1 MRIDGRKYD
10 EIRTVK
16 ITRNFIKHA
25 EGSNL
30 IEIGDTKVIC
40 TATIE
45 DKVPQ
50 FLKDQKRGWVT
61 AEYAMI
67 PRSALSRIARESS
80 MGRIGGR
87 THEIQRLIGRALRSI
102 VDLSLFGERT
112 FWMDCDVIQADGGTR
127 TASITGAYIALADAI
142 DYAIKNGMIGRNPL
156 KDYLAAVS
164 VGIIKGEVVLD
175 LCYTEDSQA
184 EVDMNIVMTG
194 SGNFV
199 EIQGTAE
206 TVPFSKEHMD
216 KMITLARKGIS
227 KLIEMQKIEIGKT
240 SLIRID

>member
-1 MRIDGRKYD
+1 MRPDGRKPD
-10 EIRTVK
+10 ELRPVK

-25 EGSNL
+25 EGSVL

-45 DKVPQ
+45 EKVPP
-50 FLKDQKRGWVT
+50 FLKDQKRGWIT

-80 MGRIGGR
+80 SGRVGGR
-87 THEIQRLIGRALRSI
+87 THEIQRLIGRALRS
-102 VDLSLFGERT
+102 VADLNAIGERT

-127 TASITGAYIALADAI
+127 TASITGAYIALADAV
-142 DYAIKNGMIGRNPL
+142 DYAIKNKIIDRNPIR
-156 KDYLAAVS
+156 DYLAAVS
-164 VGIIKGEVVLD
+164 VGIVRGETVLD
-175 LCYTEDSQA
+175 LCYAEDSRA

-194 SGNFV
+194 SGRFV

-206 TVPFSKEHMD
+206 TTPFTREDME
-216 KMITLARKGIS
+216 KMMALANKGINR
-227 KLIEMQKIEIGKT
+227 LIEIQKAEIGKT
-240 SLIRID
+240 LKT